1 MDHKIEWYIGLMNE
15 LDMEFD
21 PVTELF
27 EAIDDMVRPTWSLP
41 SSFTEVVKDVM
52 AVVDTA
58 PSDAINSAAISFA
71 GSDPIINCSPFAA
84 NVAEY
89 DRAQTLED
97 TLFWHFSRDNKRG
110 NGTLMQDIA
119 ESILKYNTIC
129 VRTDDL
135 AYILPKNQSK
145 WTPLQRRAWQT
156 GRFIHKAVHPA
167 NVRYIMSD
175 MGLTL
180 VGHTETF
187 KVQDVLKHW
196 ELYENNDSDEGRMI
210 AATLKDLREA
220 VDQAMKTTENSQGI
234 PQRDIYFTQTYC
246 IDDDK
251 LMTWGRL
258 TNLNGEDLLTQPTP
272 DYVFADQ
279 KNPYGF
285 IPWAIR
291 VAGSRIEQRIEY
303 RVNPLLAPLY
313 WSGSWDK
320 LNLAKSII
328 FSEPIRRARSPRV
341 ATMTQS
347 GEPPTIDYANGNDI
361 ALRVG
366 EQVTGLQPLT
376 LDNGAMAII
385 GALESAMNR
394 TTGASMIG
402 DTTKMSSNTPFSTY
416 SAMIKVA
423 LSRLGKQKDFM
434 GVACQDVVC
443 NMLWWVDKTDVPL
456 TAYAESNKQYRSG
469 TMLAMGQ
476 KTEISKNDYDLNS
489 LGITVKIHP
498 ASVTDEMEQL
508 NKAVILST
516 KLNYPASQ
524 ALQDMG
530 YSNIGLMYEL
540 WQREF
545 LKNAELQAKAQGMIV
560 EATTAAQMAAQ
571 QQQQQQAQAQQ
582 QPQPGGQP
590 GEQPQGAGQGMSNT
604 SFGMLGGQGQGVNP
618 AMGGMAPAQAAPSM
632 TREQL
637 MGQTANQGR

>member
-1 MDHKIEWYIGLMNE
+1 
-15 LDMEFD
+15 
-21 PVTELF
+21 
-27 EAIDDMVRPTWSLP
+27 
-41 SSFTEVVKDVM
+41 
-52 AVVDTA
+52 
-58 PSDAINSAAISFA
+58 
-71 GSDPIINCSPFAA
+71 
-84 NVAEY
+84 
-89 DRAQTLED
+89 
-97 TLFWHFSRDNKRG
+97 
-110 NGTLMQDIA
+110 
-119 ESILKYNTIC
+119 
-129 VRTDDL
+129 
-135 AYILPKNQSK
+135 
-145 WTPLQRRAWQT
+145 
-156 GRFIHKAVHPA
+156 
-167 NVRYIMSD
+167 
-175 MGLTL
+175 
-180 VGHTETF
+180 
-187 KVQDVLKHW
+187 
-196 ELYENNDSDEGRMI
+196 
-210 AATLKDLREA
+210 
-220 VDQAMKTTENSQGI
+220 
-234 PQRDIYFTQTYC
+234 
-246 IDDDK
+246 
-251 LMTWGRL
+251 
-258 TNLNGEDLLTQPTP
+258 LNGEDLLTQPTP

-376 LDNGAMAII
+376 LDSGAMQII